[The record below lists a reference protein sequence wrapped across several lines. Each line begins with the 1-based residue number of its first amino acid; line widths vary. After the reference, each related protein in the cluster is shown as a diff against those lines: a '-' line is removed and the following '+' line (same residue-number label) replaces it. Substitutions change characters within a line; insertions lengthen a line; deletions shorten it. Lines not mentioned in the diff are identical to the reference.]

1 MPPTTRHRAAEA
13 AFRRIL
19 EDGDLAEPDEV
30 QYTGDSV
37 VFLWHEP
44 QLAVV
49 VDLDDPTRAR
59 AA

>member
-1 MPPTTRHRAAEA
+1 MPPSTRHQQAEA
-13 AFRRIL
+13 AFRTLI
-19 EDGDLAEPDEV
+19 EDSEIAEPDEV
-30 QYTGDSV
+30 QYTDDSV

-49 VDLDDPTRAR
+49 VDLDDPGVAR